1 MYLVPGFLAQ
11 VTAPL
16 KDRNV
21 ASCGE
26 GRGLQ
31 GKARPATGRVR
42 IAATRKYPTCE
53 RKRRELTC

>member
-1 MYLVPGFLAQ
+1 MYLAPGFLAQ
-11 VTAPL
+11 VTTPL
-16 KDRNV
+16 EDRNV

-42 IAATRKYPTCE
+42 IDTTRVE
-53 RKRRELTC
+53 GSIQAVNGREGN